1 MVVKKKSRK
10 SNLTAVQ
17 IKKFLV
23 RNAGRYSIRMLATT
37 ETRYPAYIKKRG
49 QSEEAPWNLYVDSWG
64 GPPTFR
70 TEFLFPQKVVL
81 NAVWGSLQYSIK
93 TKLKLYERC
102 VLSIL
107 IYGSECWRIAEYDL
121 AKLSTFHA
129 TSLRKNPTHLLA
141 KNHLQP

>member
-10 SNLTAVQ
+10 SFLTAVQ

-23 RNAGRYSIRMLATT
+23 RNAGRYPIRMSAATK
-37 ETRYPAYIKKRG
+37 TRYPVYIKS
-49 QSEEAPWNLYVDSWG
+49 QSEEAPRNLYVDSWG
-64 GPPTFR
+64 APLTFR
-70 TEFLFPQKVVL
+70 TEFLIPQEMVMD
-81 NAVWGSLQYSIK
+81 AVRRSLQYSIK
-93 TKLKLYERC
+93 TKLKLYRSC

-107 IYGSECWRIAEYDL
+107 ICGSECWRIAEYDL